1 MKKSKKLKKED
12 IVEVSKVAFR
22 NNRQAAKSF
31 TKSEVIKKVVGDGD
45 EKEPEDTENSVEVED
60 RNPDDET
67 DGEKM
72 QSIDIMG
79 DTSVTS
85 EEDAVQIF
93 RDVMAMSDDDRNSDA
108 DGKLS
113 PIRLSPPPRPSWVDD
128 PSKVKFK
135 TGEFVRYKGRPDSR
149 IYKVCG
155 QDKKENTYSIKGSG
169 SRDPYT
175 EEGEKLVK
183 VNDKNVNWVD
193 YWKLHPVIPA
203 PKPWLKKKEEPK
215 RKK

>member
-22 NNRQAAKSF
+22 NNRQVGKSF
-31 TKSEVIKKVVGDGD
+31 TRAEVIKKVVGDGD
-45 EKEPEDTENSVEVED
+45 EKDAEDTENSAEVED

-72 QSIDIMG
+72 ESL
-79 DTSVTS
+79 DTITDTTVTS
-85 EEDAVQIF
+85 EEEAVQIF
-93 RDVMAMSDDDRNSDA
+93 RDVMAMSDDDRNSDV

-113 PIRLSPPPRPSWVDD
+113 PVRLSPPPLPSWVDD

-135 TGEFVRYKGRPDSR
+135 TGEFVRYKGHPESKA
-149 IYKVCG
+149 YKVCG

-175 EEGEKLVK
+175 EDGNKLVK
-183 VNDKNVNWVD
+183 VNDKNVDWID

-203 PKPWLKKKEEPK
+203 PKPWIEKEEPK